1 MILFAGYFPDMPA
14 MHHPTQ
20 VSFFLLWLLA
30 VVCCGIG
37 TVFLYKAFAPRG
49 LRPRNVRESRALVSP
64 IWVGRI
70 ISVLLGLTGFA
81 LGLEIIV
88 RMLKHLRH
96 G

>member
-1 MILFAGYFPDMPA
+1 MQHPA
-14 MHHPTQ
+14 Q
-20 VSFFLLWLLA
+20 VNFVLPWLLA

-37 TVFLYKAFAPRG
+37 TVFLYKAFASGRF
-49 LRPRNVRESRALVSP
+49 RPRNARESRALVSP
-64 IWVGRI
+64 IWIGRI
-70 ISVLLGLTGFA
+70 ISVLLGLIGFA